1 MSTQLC
7 EGDYRGQV
15 ADCMETLVVLT
26 RNERLL
32 IESAFREQDHLNTLG
47 VAALGDVRQAPYFN
61 AVSVALR
68 ESHESTLN
76 SLYVVTAARRKV
88 EEGIQTCMA
97 CRAVGA
103 CVLANSPEETT
114 SNS

>member
-32 IESAFREQDHLNTLG
+32 TEGAFREQDHLNTLD
-47 VAALGDVRQAPYFN
+47 VAAALGDVGQAPYFN
-61 AVSVALR
+61 AVLVALR

-76 SLYVVTAARRKV
+76 SLYVVTAAKNKV
-88 EEGIQTCMA
+88 EEGIQTCIA
-97 CRAVGA
+97 CRAVGVCA
-103 CVLANSPEETT
+103 LANSQEST